1 MEMKMRINKY
11 IANAGI
17 ASRRKADELIK
28 AGKVQVN
35 GKLMSQ
41 PGYDVADSDEVLVEG
56 RSVQSAENKV
66 YYAMNK
72 PLGVITSVN
81 DDRGRMT
88 VVDIMS
94 DVEERVFPVGRL
106 DYNTSGL
113 LLLTND
119 GDFANR
125 IMHPGRRVDKTYRVR
140 VAGNISKMKISVL
153 RAGVRL
159 GKFKTS
165 PARVDVITWN
175 RHSMILE
182 VTIHEGKNRQIRRMF
197 EAVGYPVQELERIS
211 IGNMKLGHLKPGQ
224 YRKLSRRE
232 LEYFSNL

>member
-1 MEMKMRINKY
+1 MRINKY

-28 AGKVQVN
+28 AGKVKVN
-35 GKLMSQ
+35 GKVMSQ

-56 RSVQSAENKV
+56 RPVQSTENKV

-140 VAGNISKMKISVL
+140 VAGNISKIKISVL

-159 GKFKTS
+159 GKFKTA

-224 YRKLSRRE
+224 YRKLSKRE

>member
-1 MEMKMRINKY
+1 MRINKY

-35 GKLMSQ
+35 GKVMSQ

-119 GDFANR
+119 GDFA
-125 IMHPGRRVDKTYRVR
+125 IPD
-140 VAGNISKMKISVL
+140 AGLTKPIGLELREISAK
-153 RAGVRL
+153 
-159 GKFKTS
+159 
-165 PARVDVITWN
+165 
-175 RHSMILE
+175 
-182 VTIHEGKNRQIRRMF
+182 
-197 EAVGYPVQELERIS
+197 
-211 IGNMKLGHLKPGQ
+211 
-224 YRKLSRRE
+224 
-232 LEYFSNL
+232 

>member
-1 MEMKMRINKY
+1 MRINKY

-28 AGKVQVN
+28 AGKVKVN
-35 GKLMSQ
+35 GKVMSQ

-56 RSVQSAENKV
+56 KPVQSTENKV

-140 VAGNISKMKISVL
+140 VAGNISKIKISVL

-224 YRKLSRRE
+224 YRKLSRSE
-232 LEYFSNL
+232 LEYFRNL

>member
-1 MEMKMRINKY
+1 MRINKY

-28 AGKVQVN
+28 AGKVKVN
-35 GKLMSQ
+35 SKVMSQ

-56 RSVQSAENKV
+56 KPVQSTENKV

-125 IMHPGRRVDKTYRVR
+125 IMHPGHRMDKTYRVR

-153 RAGVRL
+153 RAGVCL

-224 YRKLSRRE
+224 YRKLSKRE
-232 LEYFSNL
+232 LEYFRNL

>member
-1 MEMKMRINKY
+1 MRINKY

-28 AGKVQVN
+28 AGKVKVN
-35 GKLMSQ
+35 GKVMSQ
-41 PGYDVADSDEVLVEG
+41 PGYDVADRDEVLVEG
-56 RSVQSAENKV
+56 KSVQSAENKV

-125 IMHPGRRVDKTYRVR
+125 IMHPGHRMDKTYRVR

-159 GKFKTS
+159 GKFKTA

>member
-1 MEMKMRINKY
+1 MRINKY
-11 IANAGI
+11 IANSGI
-17 ASRRKADELIK
+17 TSRRKADELIK
-28 AGKVQVN
+28 EGKVKVN
-35 GKLMSQ
+35 GKVLSE
-41 PGYDVADSDEVLVEG
+41 PGYNVTEGDEVLIDGKTACNEIG
-56 RSVQSAENKV
+56 RV

-72 PLGVITSVN
+72 PLGVITAVK
-81 DDRGRMT
+81 DDRGRTT

-125 IMHPGRRVDKTYRVR
+125 IMHPSHKVGKTYRVR
-140 VAGNISKMKISVL
+140 VAGNISKMKISML

-159 GKFKTS
+159 GKFKTA
-165 PARVDVITWN
+165 PAKVDVVTWN
-175 RHSMILE
+175 RHSMLLE
-182 VTIHEGKNRQIRRMF
+182 VTICEGKNRQIRRMF

-224 YRKLSRRE
+224 YRKLSKGE
-232 LEYFSNL
+232 FEYLSNL

>member
-1 MEMKMRINKY
+1 MRINKY

-28 AGKVQVN
+28 AGKVKVN
-35 GKLMSQ
+35 GKVMSQ
-41 PGYDVADSDEVLVEG
+41 PGYDVADRDEVLVEG

-119 GDFANR
+119 GNFANR

-159 GKFKTS
+159 GKFKTA

-232 LEYFSNL
+232 LEYFRNL

>member
-1 MEMKMRINKY
+1 MRINKY

-28 AGKVQVN
+28 AGKVKVN
-35 GKLMSQ
+35 GKVMSQ

-56 RSVQSAENKV
+56 KPVQSTENKV

-125 IMHPGRRVDKTYRVR
+125 IMHPGHRMDKTYRVR
-140 VAGNISKMKISVL
+140 VAGNISKIKISVL

>member
-1 MEMKMRINKY
+1 MRINKY
-11 IANAGI
+11 IANSGI

-28 AGKVQVN
+28 AGKVKVN
-35 GKLMSQ
+35 GKVMSQ
-41 PGYDVADSDEVLVEG
+41 PGYDVADRDEVLVEG
-56 RSVQSAENKV
+56 KPVQSAENKV

-119 GDFANR
+119 GDFANK
-125 IMHPGRRVDKTYRVR
+125 IMHPGHRMDKTYRVR

-153 RAGVRL
+153 RAGVCL

-165 PARVDVITWN
+165 PARVDGLQQPPRPHHGHGGPRPAPGRQGPGPACGDVPVRDRAALHDLGTGQPL
-175 RHSMILE
+175 LE
-182 VTIHEGKNRQIRRMF
+182 T
-197 EAVGYPVQELERIS
+197 
-211 IGNMKLGHLKPGQ
+211 
-224 YRKLSRRE
+224 
-232 LEYFSNL
+232 

>member
-1 MEMKMRINKY
+1 MRINKY

-28 AGKVQVN
+28 AGKVKVN
-35 GKLMSQ
+35 SKVMSQ

-56 RSVQSAENKV
+56 KPVQSTENKV

>member
-1 MEMKMRINKY
+1 MRINKY

-28 AGKVQVN
+28 AGKVKVN
-35 GKLMSQ
+35 GKVMSQ

-56 RSVQSAENKV
+56 KPVQSTENKV

>member
-1 MEMKMRINKY
+1 MRINKY

-28 AGKVQVN
+28 AGKVKVN
-35 GKLMSQ
+35 GKVMSQ

-56 RSVQSAENKV
+56 KPVQSTENKV

-88 VVDIMS
+88 VVDIIS

-125 IMHPGRRVDKTYRVR
+125 IMHPGHRMDKTYRVR
-140 VAGNISKMKISVL
+140 VAGNISKIKISVL

-232 LEYFSNL
+232 LEYFRNL

>member
-1 MEMKMRINKY
+1 MRINKY

-28 AGKVQVN
+28 AGKVKVN
-35 GKLMSQ
+35 GKVMSQ

-56 RSVQSAENKV
+56 KPVQSTENKV

-224 YRKLSRRE
+224 YRKLSKRE

>member
-1 MEMKMRINKY
+1 MRINKY

-28 AGKVQVN
+28 AGKVKVN
-35 GKLMSQ
+35 SKVMSQ

-56 RSVQSAENKV
+56 KPVQSTENKV

-140 VAGNISKMKISVL
+140 VAGNISKIKISVL

>member
-1 MEMKMRINKY
+1 MRINKY
-11 IANAGI
+11 IAKCGI
-17 ASRRKADELIK
+17 CSRRKADELIK

-35 GKLMSQ
+35 GKVMSQ

>member
-1 MEMKMRINKY
+1 MRINKY

-35 GKLMSQ
+35 GKVMSQ

-159 GKFKTS
+159 GKFKTA

>member
-1 MEMKMRINKY
+1 MRINKY

-28 AGKVQVN
+28 AGKVKVN
-35 GKLMSQ
+35 GKVMSQ
-41 PGYDVADSDEVLVEG
+41 PGYNVADRDEVLVEG
-56 RSVQSAENKV
+56 KPVQSTENKV

-125 IMHPGRRVDKTYRVR
+125 IMHPGHRMDKTYRVR

-232 LEYFSNL
+232 LEYFRNL

>member
-1 MEMKMRINKY
+1 MRINKY

-28 AGKVQVN
+28 AGKVKVN
-35 GKLMSQ
+35 GKVMSQ

-56 RSVQSAENKV
+56 KPVQSTENKV

-224 YRKLSRRE
+224 YRKLSKRE
-232 LEYFSNL
+232 LEYFRNL

>member
-1 MEMKMRINKY
+1 MRINKY

-28 AGKVQVN
+28 AGKVKVN
-35 GKLMSQ
+35 GKVMSQ
-41 PGYDVADSDEVLVEG
+41 PGSDVADSDEVLVEG
-56 RSVQSAENKV
+56 KPVQSTENKV

>member
-1 MEMKMRINKY
+1 MKMRINKY

-28 AGKVQVN
+28 AGKVKVN
-35 GKLMSQ
+35 GKVMSQ

-56 RSVQSAENKV
+56 RPVQSTENKV

-140 VAGNISKMKISVL
+140 VAGNISKIKISVL

-159 GKFKTS
+159 GKFKTA

-224 YRKLSRRE
+224 YRKLSKRE

>member
-1 MEMKMRINKY
+1 MRINKY

-17 ASRRKADELIK
+17 AGRRKADELIK
-28 AGKVQVN
+28 AGKVKVN
-35 GKLMSQ
+35 GKVMSQ

-56 RSVQSAENKV
+56 KPVQSTENKV

-140 VAGNISKMKISVL
+140 VAGNISKIKISVL

-159 GKFKTS
+159 GKFKTA

-224 YRKLSRRE
+224 YRKLSKRE

>member
-1 MEMKMRINKY
+1 MRINKY

-28 AGKVQVN
+28 AGKVKVN
-35 GKLMSQ
+35 GKVMSQ

-56 RSVQSAENKV
+56 KPVQSTENKV

-88 VVDIMS
+88 VVDIIS

>member
-1 MEMKMRINKY
+1 MRINKY

-28 AGKVQVN
+28 AGKVKVN
-35 GKLMSQ
+35 GKVMSQ
-41 PGYDVADSDEVLVEG
+41 PGYDVADRDEVLVEG

-125 IMHPGRRVDKTYRVR
+125 IMHPGHRMDKTYRVR

-159 GKFKTS
+159 RKFKTA

-232 LEYFSNL
+232 LEYFRNL

>member
-1 MEMKMRINKY
+1 MRINKY

-28 AGKVQVN
+28 AGKVKVN
-35 GKLMSQ
+35 GKVMSQ
-41 PGYDVADSDEVLVEG
+41 PGYDVADRDEVLVEG

-125 IMHPGRRVDKTYRVR
+125 IMHPGHRMDKTYRVR

-159 GKFKTS
+159 GEFKTA

>member
-1 MEMKMRINKY
+1 MRINKY

-28 AGKVQVN
+28 AGKVKVN
-35 GKLMSQ
+35 GKVMSQ

-119 GDFANR
+119 GNFANR

-159 GKFKTS
+159 GKFKTA

-232 LEYFSNL
+232 LEYFRNL

>member
-1 MEMKMRINKY
+1 MRINKY
-11 IANAGI
+11 IANSGI

-28 AGKVQVN
+28 AGKVKVN
-35 GKLMSQ
+35 GKVMSQ

-56 RSVQSAENKV
+56 KPVQSTENKV

-88 VVDIMS
+88 VVDIIS

-125 IMHPGRRVDKTYRVR
+125 IMHPGHRMDKTYRVR

-159 GKFKTS
+159 GKFKTA

>member
-1 MEMKMRINKY
+1 MRINKY

-28 AGKVQVN
+28 AGKVKVN
-35 GKLMSQ
+35 GKVMSQ
-41 PGYDVADSDEVLVEG
+41 PGYDVADRDEVLVEG

-159 GKFKTS
+159 GKFKTA

-182 VTIHEGKNRQIRRMF
+182 VTIHEGKNHQIRRMF

-232 LEYFSNL
+232 LEYFRNL

>member
-1 MEMKMRINKY
+1 MRINKY
-11 IANAGI
+11 IANSGI

-28 AGKVQVN
+28 AGKVKVN
-35 GKLMSQ
+35 GKVMSQ

-56 RSVQSAENKV
+56 KPVQSTENKV

-224 YRKLSRRE
+224 YRKLSKRE
-232 LEYFSNL
+232 LEYFRNL

>member
-1 MEMKMRINKY
+1 MRINKY

-28 AGKVQVN
+28 AGKVKVN
-35 GKLMSQ
+35 GKVMSQ

-56 RSVQSAENKV
+56 KPVQSTENKV

-140 VAGNISKMKISVL
+140 VAGNISKIKISVL

-224 YRKLSRRE
+224 YRKLSKRE
-232 LEYFSNL
+232 LEYFRNL